1 MALVFDV
8 KDLQLLGK
16 RLEGFNKHKDDIIKK
31 VMVDLAVR
39 VISRAKRITPVDTGV
54 LRRSF
59 ENGEVSY
66 SDGCYS
72 IDVKN
77 SAEYALFVEEGHR
90 IVSNGVTVG
99 WKSGVFMLKI
109 AESKVKSE
117 MDAYVKRA
125 IEAGLRD
132 VFL

>member
-1 MALVFDV
+1 MAIAFDV
-8 KDLQLLGK
+8 KELELIGK
-16 RLEGFNKHKDDIIKK
+16 RLDDFNKHKDEILKK
-31 VMVDLAVR
+31 VMIDLAVR

-59 ENGEVSY
+59 ENSEVSY
-66 SDGCYS
+66 SNECYS

-90 IVSNGVTVG
+90 IVSNGITVG

-117 MDAYVKRA
+117 MDAYVKKA
-125 IEAGLRD
+125 IEAGLKD